1 MSSTSNASIDKFNG
15 DNYATWS
22 RYMRGVFLTKSV
34 WHVVNREVTPTFT
47 DPRAS
52 DDYVKASNVAFGMML
67 LHMNAD
73 YYHVLDNCEEA
84 WVAWTSLKT
93 LYGGSQKA
101 GRIYL
106 KRQLFSIKMAE
117 GANVMHHC
125 NEVLNI
131 FAKLSGIGAKMEDE
145 DVAICLLLS
154 LPKSYEN
161 VVLNMEMSSTELRT
175 QDVVRVLTNE
185 HAKRQGEKGTTTATT
200 VKAEDAS
207 KAFSAEREPYQ
218 CTYCGKPDAA
228 AMVVDAGANNV
239 QWGHHDEGNGYD
251 RVAFAVSFECGVS
264 TSKDVS
270 GMWAVDS
277 GATHH
282 ICHDKTK
289 FASLAERNEG
299 ELLVDDGNKV
309 AIKGVGT
316 IMEKVVLPNGEER
329 EIEIKNALYVPS
341 MSKNLLSVPQI
352 NSHGKFQVV
361 FDGSKM
367 YVTLKN
373 SQQVVA
379 TADLV
384 DGLYWLRTTQ
394 RSANVTTSGTSCAD
408 LHARMGHAP
417 VDVLHKMVSKNMIKD
432 VGVPLKSSGSGTC
445 RGSAKEN
452 GPKPFPNNHGHE
464 YV

>member
-73 YYHVLDNCEEA
+73 YHQVLDNCEEA

-131 FAKLSGIGAKMEDE
+131 SAKLSGIGAKMEDE

-218 CTYCGKPDAA
+218 CTYCGK
-228 AMVVDAGANNV
+228 VGHTVDRCWTKQKNEGRGARRGGNGRGRGANNV
-239 QWGHHDEGNGYD
+239 QWGHHDEDNGYD

-289 FASLAERNEG
+289 FANLAERNEG
-299 ELLVDDGNKV
+299 ELLVADGNKV

-367 YVTLKN
+367 YMTLKN

-379 TADLV
+379 SADLV

-394 RSANVTTSGTSCAD
+394 RSANLTTSGTSGAD

-417 VDVLHKMVSKNMIKD
+417 VDVLRKMITTNV
-432 VGVPLKSSGSGTC
+432 VT
-445 RGSAKEN
+445 
-452 GPKPFPNNHGHE
+452 
-464 YV
+464 

>member
-1 MSSTSNASIDKFNG
+1 MSSTSNASIDKFNR

-34 WHVVNREVTPTFT
+34 WHVVNREVTSTFT

-73 YYHVLDNCEEA
+73 YHHVLDNCEEA

-125 NEVLNI
+125 NEVINI
-131 FAKLSGIGAKMEDE
+131 SAKLSGIGAKMEDE

-218 CTYCGKPDAA
+218 CTYCGK
-228 AMVVDAGANNV
+228 VGHTVDRCWTKQKN
-239 QWGHHDEGNGYD
+239 EGNGYD

-299 ELLVDDGNKV
+299 ELLVADGNKV

-329 EIEIKNALYVPS
+329 EIEI
-341 MSKNLLSVPQI
+341 
-352 NSHGKFQVV
+352 
-361 FDGSKM
+361 
-367 YVTLKN
+367 
-373 SQQVVA
+373 
-379 TADLV
+379 
-384 DGLYWLRTTQ
+384 
-394 RSANVTTSGTSCAD
+394 
-408 LHARMGHAP
+408 
-417 VDVLHKMVSKNMIKD
+417 
-432 VGVPLKSSGSGTC
+432 
-445 RGSAKEN
+445 
-452 GPKPFPNNHGHE
+452 
-464 YV
+464 